1 MMSRSTESIKWSVL
15 LKLLRIAGNS
25 LELSKLQ
32 RKYEKR
38 LSVNVRK
45 LERLDNQQ
53 PSPEKGRV
61 QRLSSLQCVEQ
72 FNTA

>member
-32 RKYEKR
+32 RKNEKR
-38 LSVNVRK
+38 LSVNV
-45 LERLDNQQ
+45 
-53 PSPEKGRV
+53 
-61 QRLSSLQCVEQ
+61 
-72 FNTA
+72 